1 MPSLLIY
8 GKGGESESIVVS
20 KENIIEKVPNNTKT
34 ASLCSSKT
42 WKSQRMERID
52 VGKKIDCGI
61 QTLNFFLMKN
71 FAFEFIFVLF
81 TDKLGLISS
90 NGLLENILRGLK

>member
-34 ASLCSSKT
+34 
-42 WKSQRMERID
+42 
-52 VGKKIDCGI
+52 GYFI
-61 QTLNFFLMKN
+61 QMKYECFFIKRGN
-71 FAFEFIFVLF
+71 DSNTFPIKCYF
-81 TDKLGLISS
+81 T
-90 NGLLENILRGLK
+90 